1 MPVTLNPAANTKR
14 ASTNANTSPATG
26 GLVVQLAPSNP
37 VIGTPVV
44 ATLSDSKTGTFQF
57 FRVSGLGVKSNV
69 GAASAADVTSHSY
82 TPGNGD
88 LGYTIGCD
96 VTTVTNGLTVSAV
109 NPAPAT
115 APGQP
120 VAPVLTALTSAV
132 SVAWTAPADGGS
144 GITRTEYTSIDGL
157 VVELVSNPQ
166 VVAAPPGV
174 PTTGTVRSQNAIG
187 WGPASPQAAQIT
199 PLSPPQRLAITNW
212 RGATTAEAMPN
223 TNASLG
229 RNVHSFGQPVRNLRM
244 VLPTFANGNGGD
256 FPAGA
261 FVGNFAVEFRGQAF
275 PVLFNGQTSRSVL
288 ADERGVT
295 SDVIDWT
302 QFGLASNQW
311 PANEEVFV
319 RYDVLRADSTVL
331 FTAGHIMA
339 QDSRNS
345 CTSYNSSNVTSKS
358 PVVGTGAMTVT
369 APANVSIRP
378 QGYNPMLVGEPVDAL
393 SFKSIVLFGASMED
407 GGTDLAL
414 PTTGR
419 GFLRALFGTAGKI
432 AGGTL
437 ALAGNSTTAFSG
449 THIRSFE
456 YFKYFTHME
465 ESIGGND
472 IGSLNGTSLRQK
484 YYDIQKF
491 RKALWAIARAAS
503 PGIKIAGYEKP
514 PAITASSDFFAT
526 LGGQTVGTEWGMFN
540 GTNPESTDGLGD
552 RYRQWQ
558 IEQVHGTAPAVF
570 NASINNVLMTVSGLV
585 LPGRRIAV
593 GDTLA
598 ATGYTG
604 TVMGVNT
611 SAADGSGTYTISPAV
626 PTGLTIRAFTATVA
640 NGIDYSFGHDK
651 VTAPGRRDLWAVAST
666 TGIGLP
672 GDAPLGRPAPQDTGG
687 NHPATNHY
695 IVLARQLRTEF
706 LGMND

>member
-187 WGPASPQAAQIT
+187 WGPASPQAAQVT
-199 PLSPPQRLAITNW
+199 PLSPPLRLAVTNW
-212 RGATTAEAMPN
+212 RGATTAETMPN
-223 TNASLG
+223 TNATLG

-244 VLPTFANGNGGD
+244 VLPTFMNGNSGD
-256 FPAGA
+256 LPAGA
-261 FVGNFAVEFRGQAF
+261 FVGNFAIEFRGQSY

-288 ADERGVT
+288 ADERGVI

-302 QFGLASNQW
+302 QFGLSSNEW

-319 RYDVLRADSTVL
+319 RYDLLRADSTVV
-331 FTAGHIMA
+331 FTAGHVMA

-345 CTSYNSSNVTSKS
+345 CVSYSSSNVTSKS

-369 APANVSIRP
+369 APANVSVRP
-378 QGYNPMLVGEPVDAL
+378 MGYNPMLVGEPVNAL
-393 SFKSIVLFGASMED
+393 TFKSVVLFGASMED

-414 PTTGR
+414 PTPGR
-419 GFLRALFGTAGKI
+419 GFLRALFGPAGKI
-432 AGGTL
+432 AGGVL
-437 ALAGNSTTAFSG
+437 AAAGNSTTAFSG

-472 IGSLNGTSLRQK
+472 IGSLNATTVRQK
-484 YYDIQKF
+484 YYDVEKF
-491 RKALWAIARAAS
+491 RRTLWETARAAS
-503 PGIKIAGYEKP
+503 PGMKIAGYVKP
-514 PAITASSDFFAT
+514 PSITASSDFFAT
-526 LGGQTVGTEWGMFN
+526 LAGQTIGGEWGMFN
-540 GTNPESTDGLGD
+540 GVNPESTDGLGD
-552 RYRQWQ
+552 RYRQWG
-558 IEQVHGTAPAVF
+558 IEQVNGSAPAVF
-570 NASINNVLMTVSGLV
+570 NASIDNVIMTVSDLV
-585 LPGRRIAV
+585 LPGRRIAI
-593 GDTLA
+593 GDVIT

-604 TVMGVNT
+604 TVIGINNNN
-611 SAADGSGTYTISPAV
+611 ADGSGSYTISPAA
-626 PTGLTIRAFTATVA
+626 PAGITRRPFTAVVVK
-640 NGIDYSFGHDK
+640 GLDYSFGPDK

-666 TGIGLP
+666 TGIGVP
-672 GDAPLGRPAPQDTGG
+672 GDAPLGLPAPNNTGG

-695 IVLARQLRTEF
+695 IVLARQFRTEF
-706 LGMND
+706 LGIND